1 MKLNVN
7 IEYRTSWGES
17 LVLCM
22 AGKRYPLSYVG
33 EGLWEVEI
41 ARITI
46 KSAVE
51 YSYEV
56 VRDGQT
62 IRTEWKKH
70 LLALPEGAAP
80 KVVSVN
86 DRWND
91 RPADAPFYSSA
102 FTKAIFGR
110 GEASKKECASNVAA
124 NLMFQVNAANV
135 RPGEVLAIAAGS
147 EELGSWGKVIPFS
160 GASFPLWTLA
170 LNVTGPFAYKFLI
183 ADKKTLAPIVWEE
196 GQNRWFGGGCRYCDS
211 GFFSPN

>member
-17 LVLCM
+17 LVLCI

-70 LLALPEGAAP
+70 TLMLPEGTAP

-91 RPADAPFYSSA
+91 RPADAPFYL
-102 FTKAIFGR
+102 FFCIYKGHFRTWR
-110 GEASKKECASNVAA
+110 G
-124 NLMFQVNAANV
+124 
-135 RPGEVLAIAAGS
+135 I
-147 EELGSWGKVIPFS
+147 
-160 GASFPLWTLA
+160 
-170 LNVTGPFAYKFLI
+170 
-183 ADKKTLAPIVWEE
+183 
-196 GQNRWFGGGCRYCDS
+196 
-211 GFFSPN
+211 

>member
-70 LLALPEGAAP
+70 VLVLPVGSAP

-110 GEASKKECASNVAA
+110 GASRKENSAGAS
-124 NLMFQVNAANV
+124 NLMFQVNVANV
-135 RPGEVLAIAAGS
+135 RPDEVLAIAKADEKVAEAIAG
-147 EELGSWGKVIPFS
+147 
-160 GASFPLWTLA
+160 
-170 LNVTGPFAYKFLI
+170 
-183 ADKKTLAPIVWEE
+183 KTVVKEIVV
-196 GQNRWFGGGCRYCDS
+196 
-211 GFFSPN
+211 PNKIVNIVVK